1 MGLRYEDEVVE
12 DALSYLFYKDTSEM
26 WTQREQPTVKDVIK
40 WLIIKGYISDDLRHY
55 LMDKEEKRERGE

>member
-40 WLIIKGYISDDLRHY
+40 WLIIKGYISDDLRLY
-55 LMDKEEKRERGE
+55 LIDNDKKRERGE

>member
-40 WLIIKGYISDDLRHY
+40 WLIIKGYISDDLRLY
-55 LMDKEEKRERGE
+55 LIDNDKKRKEGE

>member
-26 WTQREQPTVKDVIK
+26 WTQREQPTAKDVIK
-40 WLIIKGYISDDLRHY
+40 WLIIKGYISDDLRLY
-55 LMDKEEKRERGE
+55 LIDNDKKRERGE

>member
-40 WLIIKGYISDDLRHY
+40 WLIIKGYISDDLRLY
-55 LMDKEEKRERGE
+55 LIDNDKKRKEGD